1 MERISTTEIKRQ
13 SFHIIVGT
21 ALALLFYY
29 GYITPLRFVVLF
41 GLLVVAFFVYLYFK
55 MPLIHQFIFYMGRRK
70 EMSYFPGLGAL
81 FFIFG
86 MILSV
91 WLFPKDIAVA
101 SIMILAWSDGVASLV
116 GPFGR
121 IAYINPKK
129 NWEGLIV
136 AIAFGTVAASF
147 FVSPW
152 MALAGATVAMLI
164 EGLDITLK
172 DWKVDDNMIVPVV
185 AGIVM
190 VLFGMLL

>member
-1 MERISTTEIKRQ
+1 MGIISKTEVKRQ

-29 GYITPLRFVVLF
+29 DYMTPLRFVMLF
-41 GLLVVAFFVYLYFK
+41 GLLVAAFFVYLYFK
-55 MPLIHQFIFYMGRRK
+55 MPVIHQFIFYMGRRK
-70 EMSYFPGLGAL
+70 EMNYFPGLGAL

-86 MILSV
+86 MILSA

-101 SIMILAWSDGVASLV
+101 SILILAWSDGIASLV

-129 NWEGLIV
+129 NWEGLIA
-136 AIAFGTVAASF
+136 AIAFGTLAASF
-147 FVSPW
+147 FVSFW

-164 EGLDITLK
+164 EGLDITIHN
-172 DWKVDDNMIVPVV
+172 WKVDDNMFVPVV
-185 AGIVM
+185 AGAVM
-190 VLFGMLL
+190 MLFGMV